1 METQRNHTRTTGA
14 QDHRTTPQ
22 QATRSKTDTPEGFF
36 RQLETTR
43 GKYTLLIIKCKYEGA
58 RHVKQ
63 AYNNRLTIQAQKEN
77 HNRRNANYIYNILI
91 FAKKYQFSDI

>member
-1 METQRNHTRTTGA
+1 MRTRGNHNRTTGA

-22 QATRSKTDTPEGFF
+22 QATKSKADALEGFL
-36 RQLETTR
+36 RQLETAR
-43 GKYTLLIIKCKYEGA
+43 GKYTLLITKRKYEAA
-58 RHVKQ
+58 RHLKQ

-91 FAKKYQFSDI
+91 FCQKV

>member
-1 METQRNHTRTTGA
+1 METRKNHNRTTGA
-14 QDHRTTPQ
+14 QDH
-22 QATRSKTDTPEGFF
+22 TRSKTDTLEGFKN
-36 RQLETTR
+36 QLEALR